1 LRDGASRAHY
11 RTTYTTDETTLPEA
25 PRTTPQPNAQHTGG
39 APIPAIVN
47 AKAGTADAAVTALR
61 EAGAAFRVEEV
72 DPAGLERAVHAEV
85 ESGAERVLVAGG
97 DGTIAT
103 AASVL
108 VGTPVALAVLP
119 GGTLNHFAR
128 CHAIPTEAPEAL
140 RVAAEGAVTTADVAY
155 VNGRLF
161 LNTSSVGAYE
171 LFVRTRER
179 FERHVG
185 YRLASIAA
193 AIRVLFELR
202 GYRVTLEVDGKQH
215 VYRTPIVFIGVGER
229 ELKVPS
235 LGDRV
240 ADGRRGLHV
249 LVVRGRTAGRLFVLA
264 LAAASRGVAA
274 VSRTPLLDSFVVDS
288 VTIDMPRPE
297 GNVAVDGELERMRAP
312 LEYTLR
318 RDALRVVTPG

>member
-1 LRDGASRAHY
+1 MLTIHRF
-11 RTTYTTDETTLPEA
+11 ETTLPDA
-25 PRTTPQPNAQHTGG
+25 PQTRPEVSTDTAGGNA
-39 APIPAIVN
+39 IPAFVN
-47 AKAGTADAAVTALR
+47 AKAGTAEAAATALR
-61 EAGAAFRVEEV
+61 EAGGAFRVEEV
-72 DPAGLERAVHAEV
+72 DPADLERRLRESV
-85 ESGAERVLVAGG
+85 EQGAERVVVAGG

-103 AASVL
+103 AAAAL
-108 VGTPVALAVLP
+108 VGTPTALAVLP

-128 CHAIPTEAPEAL
+128 FEGIPTEAPEAI

-155 VNGRLF
+155 VNDRLF
-161 LNTSSVGAYE
+161 LNTSSVGSYV

-179 FERHVG
+179 FERFLG

-193 AIRVLFELR
+193 AVRVLFELR
-202 GYRVTLEVDGKQH
+202 GYRVTLEVDGKTH
-215 VYRTPIVFIGVGER
+215 VYHTPIVFIGVGER

-240 ADGRRGLHV
+240 PDGRRGLHV
-249 LVVRGRTAGRLFVLA
+249 IVVRGRTAGRLFVIA

-274 VSRTPLLDSFVVDS
+274 VSRTPMLDSFVVDS
-288 VTIDMPRPE
+288 VRIDLPRAE

-318 RDALRVVTPG
+318 RDALRVVTPR

>member
-1 LRDGASRAHY
+1 LNESSRITPDAGARRD
-11 RTTYTTDETTLPEA
+11 D
-25 PRTTPQPNAQHTGG
+25 
-39 APIPAIVN
+39 APIPAFVN
-47 AKAGTADAAVTALR
+47 AQAGTAEAAGRALR
-61 EAGAAFRVEEV
+61 EAGATFRVEEIEP
-72 DPAGLERAVHAEV
+72 DDLERAVRSEV
-85 ESGAERVLVAGG
+85 ERGAERVLVAGG
-97 DGTIAT
+97 DGTVGT

-108 VGTPVALAVLP
+108 VGTSVALAVLP

-128 CHAIPTEAPEAL
+128 SHRIPTAAPEAV
-140 RVAAEGAVTTADVAY
+140 RVAAEGRVTTADVAF

-161 LNTSSVGAYE
+161 LNTSSVGAYV
-171 LFVRTRER
+171 LFVHTRER
-179 FERHVG
+179 FERYLG

-202 GYRVTLEVDGKQH
+202 GYRVTIEADGKTH
-215 VYRTPIVFIGVGER
+215 VYNTPIVFIGVGER
-229 ELKVPS
+229 ELRVPS

-240 ADGRRGLHV
+240 PDGRRGLHV

-274 VSRTPLLDSFVVDS
+274 VSRTPLLDSFVVDR

-312 LEYTLR
+312 LEYEIR
-318 RDALRVVTPG
+318 RDALRVVTPP

>member
-1 LRDGASRAHY
+1 MPDAPSTPTAATPGQPGRD
-11 RTTYTTDETTLPEA
+11 T
-25 PRTTPQPNAQHTGG
+25 
-39 APIPAIVN
+39 IPAIVN
-47 AKAGTADAAVTALR
+47 SKAGSAEAAGKALQ
-61 EAGAAFRVEEV
+61 EAGAAFRVESI
-72 DPAGLERAVHAEV
+72 DPRDLERALRAEV
-85 ESGAERVLVAGG
+85 DRGAERVLVAGG
-97 DGTIAT
+97 DGSIAT

-108 VGTPVALAVLP
+108 AGTPVALAVLP

-128 CHAIPTEAPEAL
+128 SQGIPTEEADAV
-140 RVAAEGAVTTADVAY
+140 RVAAEGRVTTADIAE
-155 VNGRLF
+155 VNGRVF
-161 LNTSSVGAYE
+161 VNTSSVGAYV

-179 FERHVG
+179 FERYVG

-193 AIRVLFELR
+193 ALRVLFVLR
-202 GYRVTLEVDGKQH
+202 GYRVTLEVDGKTH

-229 ELKVPS
+229 ELKVPV

-240 ADGRRGLHV
+240 EGGRRGLHV
-249 LVVRGRTAGRLFVLA
+249 IVVRGRTAGRLFALA

-274 VSRTPLLDSFVVDS
+274 VSRTPMLDSFVVDR

-318 RDALRVVTPG
+318 RDALRVVTPNAAPEATPR